1 MKSKKT
7 VITHFYNESYLL
19 PFWLKYHYQL
29 FDHGVLI
36 NHGSTDNSV
45 EIIKK
50 IAPNWEII
58 DSSIENFD
66 PYLTDFEVQKIEEK
80 TKGWKIALNITEF
93 IWGDLD
99 QLITQAEKEKINAFS
114 LEGWI
119 MIDHDPKNL
128 IKSNKGLAQ
137 QKPFGIKETQ
147 LVALF
152 TTLILK
158 NLNFVKRLLRYI
170 VGQNIQ
176 YRSRLFHR
184 NRIGKYFP
192 GRHFSMTSPVVQ
204 SHVKLL
210 WFGFSP
216 FDQIMIKR
224 KLGIKSKLIA
234 DAKSHHRVSLMQL
247 KIQFYLFRVLMFF
260 KKKNVTD
267 K

>member
-1 MKSKKT
+1 MKSNKI
-7 VITHFYNESYLL
+7 VISHFYNESYLL
-19 PFWLKYHYQL
+19 PFWLEHHIAI
-29 FDHGVLI
+29 FDHGILI

-128 IKSNKGLAQ
+128 IKSNKGLVQ

-147 LVALF
+147 LIALLS
-152 TTLILK
+152 TLILK
-158 NLNFVKRLLRYI
+158 LRFVSRFLRF
-170 VGQNIQ
+170 VLGQNIL

-184 NRIGKYFP
+184 NKIGKYLP
-192 GRHFSMTSPVVQ
+192 GRHLTMTYPIVQ
-204 SHVKLL
+204 SSVKLL

-224 KLGIKSKLIA
+224 KLEIKSKLEA
-234 DAKSHHRVSLMQL
+234 DTKSHHRVSLMQV
-247 KIQFYLFRVLMFF
+247 KFQFYLFRILMFF
-260 KKKNVTD
+260 KKKNVTA